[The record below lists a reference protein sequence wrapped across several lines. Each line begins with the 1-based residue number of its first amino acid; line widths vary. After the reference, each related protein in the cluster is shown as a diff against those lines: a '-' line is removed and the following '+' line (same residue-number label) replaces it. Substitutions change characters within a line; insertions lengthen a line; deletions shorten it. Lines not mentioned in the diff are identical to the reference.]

1 MGYAD
6 RVPNRDVMSE
16 HQRVPRGIPIL
27 GSTDCH
33 LAVLSLPGSGVPG
46 LAGWRGSGLRR
57 PAVGLAAH
65 HHGPDDAGHPRPAPG
80 QALLASATAATF
92 FGLRASKAKS
102 HGAVRPGLAARI
114 TAVAPITSSRR
125 KSSSPARLIRPS
137 FCRPAVESSR
147 GVMPTQAAK
156 RRPERKALAS
166 GTPAFARAGS

>member
-16 HQRVPRGIPIL
+16 HQRVPRVVPIL
-27 GSTDCH
+27 GSTDDH
-33 LAVLSLPGSGVPG
+33 LAAAL
-46 LAGWRGSGLRR
+46 LARFECARSRWWAGSGLRR
-57 PAVGLAAH
+57 PA
-65 HHGPDDAGHPRPAPG
+65 
-80 QALLASATAATF
+80 QASPLTIMARTMRAILLASATAATF
-92 FGLRASKAKS
+92 FGLRACNPMS

-114 TAVAPITSSRR
+114 TAVAPITSRRR

-147 GVMPTQAAK
+147 GVRPTQAAK
-156 RRPERKALAS
+156 RRPEQKALAS